1 MKTDPPRPVDNGV
14 RIFAHH
20 WTLFPVMD
28 AVGAARFAA
37 ANGFQG
43 LELQCNRLDF
53 WPGLIPGAT
62 LAELAAIGRD
72 EGLAYS
78 LYGCDTVN
86 AATGLPELRAL
97 GDETIER
104 LLDVA
109 NRIGCQVLCLH
120 AGKATE
126 LEHLERKG
134 VPYQTRRYDAGAL
147 RQAASQR
154 AVAAIAQWAEL
165 AAACGVTLVIEND
178 AHVRHTAAPSAR
190 ALAAM
195 VRAIDRPNVRV
206 NFDTGH
212 AFIGGGLVEELAV
225 LRPLIG
231 HVHLDDNSTPHASEH
246 LPLGEGAIDFG
257 AIADFLA
264 STEAALALEIYAP
277 LRPVE
282 ATLASRAHL
291 LAALA
296 HGRDPG

>member
-1 MKTDPPRPVDNGV
+1 MKTNPTHPARNGV

-20 WTLFPVMD
+20 WTLFPVMS
-28 AVGAARFAA
+28 AVEAARFAA
-37 ANGFQG
+37 ENGFQG
-43 LELQCNRLDF
+43 LELQCNPLDF
-53 WPGLIPGAT
+53 WPGLIPDAT
-62 LAELAAIGRD
+62 LAELAAIGRS
-72 EGLAYS
+72 EALAYS

-86 AATGLPELRAL
+86 AATALPELRAL
-97 GDETIER
+97 GDETVER

-109 NRIGCQVLCLH
+109 SRIGCQVLCLH

-126 LEHLERKG
+126 LENLERKG
-134 VPYQTRRYDAGAL
+134 VPYRTKRYDAGL
-147 RQAASQR
+147 LLQAASQR
-154 AVAAIAQWAEL
+154 AVTAIAQWADL
-165 AAACGVTLVIEND
+165 AAERGVTLVVEND
-178 AHVRHTAAPSAR
+178 AHVRHTAAPNAD

-212 AFIGGGLVEELAV
+212 AFIGGGLLEELEV

-264 STEAALALEIYAP
+264 ATEAALVLEIYAP
-277 LRPVE
+277 RRPVE
-282 ATLASRAHL
+282 ATLQSREHL

-296 HGRDPG
+296 GALSAG